1 MVLFRFVALL
11 LIVAS
16 LMLLGGD
23 LFSMLEATDGGGF
36 LAHTHSVEQIWGMLH
51 PDSLDAVSASFAAAA
66 LDLPAS
72 LTLGGVGLVLAFL
85 FRSRD

>member
-23 LFSMLEATDGGGF
+23 LFSMLEANEGGF

-51 PDSLDAVSASFAAAA
+51 PGSLETVSASFAAAE
-66 LDLPAS
+66 LVLPAS
-72 LTLGGVGLVLAFL
+72 LSLGGVGLLLAFL

>member
-23 LFSMLEATDGGGF
+23 LFSMLEANEGGF

>member
-1 MVLFRFVALL
+1 MVIFRFVALL

-23 LFSMLEATDGGGF
+23 LFAMLEAGDGGF
-36 LAHTHSVEQIWGMLH
+36 LAHTHSVEQIWAMLH
-51 PDSLDAVSASFAAAA
+51 PASLDAASASFAAAA
-66 LDLPAS
+66 LGLPAS